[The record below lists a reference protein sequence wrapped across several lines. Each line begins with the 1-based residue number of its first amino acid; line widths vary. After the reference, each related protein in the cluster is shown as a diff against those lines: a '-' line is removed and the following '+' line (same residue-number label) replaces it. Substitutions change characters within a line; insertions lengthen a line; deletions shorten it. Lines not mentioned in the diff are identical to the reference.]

1 MVICRNCTMT
11 FIALFTDSMG
21 QAHRCASNIFEREE
35 GRFLIGHYGSTVADG
50 HLYKVLTDKH
60 KPGIIC
66 DACIEQG
73 IEAGDFELL
82 SDNNYFGIDL

>member
-1 MVICRNCTMT
+1 MVICRHCTMT
-11 FIALFTDSMG
+11 FVALFTDDMG
-21 QAHRCASNIFEREE
+21 QAHRCAAHIFERD
-35 GRFLIGHYGSTVADG
+35 GNKFLVGHYGSTVADG
-50 HLYKVLTDKH
+50 NLYKVLTNKH
-60 KPGIIC
+60 KTGIIC